1 MKIRIGNF
9 NFINKKENKAFLST
23 YKELGDLDL
32 FYLDGKEDCIFNMSN
47 YFIDKVKD
55 NPDAFSD
62 DYYKFEREVIKSFS
76 RIINYRE
83 AARNQIN
90 DFIKEKVDEIYKEH
104 KYLRYDLYN
113 NITIS
118 DILNLSQSIGPF
130 ENEAIDFDTN
140 KVSLNGFLY
149 NLYTEKVENMEEKY
163 NDNFF
168 KKQIKDGLILKEIED
183 GKAPKFILE
192 IVKINDF
199 LNDKKRVNVNIE
211 GANTYKSDAN
221 LTNIIDLRN
230 NQIELNF
237 GWKNDFEKAN
247 PDLESRDFEHND
259 LVSLSHGKN
268 VLEIPKGVFKN
279 LKEQISL
286 LITDKFLFKLD
297 ELAEKVNSDYYDFYR
312 DIEEY
317 RRQNY
322 SKPNLPSLPPYY
334 IRDSI
339 NEITRNE
346 IHGEEQPYWYKENKD
361 KVENLFTK
369 YQAVKDLKSFENI
382 QQFEDGIKVFE
393 EDKEFQEI
401 AKEFR
406 KTFDYDMG
414 GNVYPISEEDE
425 EEI

>member
-83 AARNQIN
+83 AARNQID
-90 DFIKEKVDEIYKEH
+90 DFLRSKIDEIYKEH

-199 LNDKKRVNVNIE
+199 LKDKKRVNVNIE

-237 GWKNDFEKAN
+237 GWRNDFEKAN

-259 LVSLSHGKN
+259 LISLSHGKN

-286 LITDKFLFKLD
+286 SITDKFLFKVD
-297 ELAEKVNSDYYDFYR
+297 ELEEKIDRDYHDFYANYR
-312 DIEEY
+312 D
-317 RRQNY
+317 Y
-322 SKPNLPSLPPYY
+322 SDAITPSFPPYFIKDA
-334 IRDSI
+334 IR
-339 NEITRNE
+339 EITQNE
-346 IHGEEQPYWYKENKD
+346 FHKIEQPNWYEENKD
-361 KVENLFTK
+361 RVENLFVK

-382 QQFEDGIKVFE
+382 QQFEDGIKAFQ

-414 GNVYPISEEDE
+414 GNVYPMSEEDE